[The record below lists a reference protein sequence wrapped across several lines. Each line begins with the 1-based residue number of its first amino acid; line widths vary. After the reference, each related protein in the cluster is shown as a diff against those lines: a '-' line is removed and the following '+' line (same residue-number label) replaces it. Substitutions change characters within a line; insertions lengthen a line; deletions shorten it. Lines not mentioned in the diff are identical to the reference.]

1 METQETKIASRAE
14 EMQKLKLLTTARD
27 LALEELGKSF
37 IGNEARRNQLKSA
50 IAKLDAD
57 INECGLNMPSI

>member
-1 METQETKIASRAE
+1 MEKQETKIASRAE

-37 IGNEARRNQLKSA
+37 NVNEARRNQLKAA